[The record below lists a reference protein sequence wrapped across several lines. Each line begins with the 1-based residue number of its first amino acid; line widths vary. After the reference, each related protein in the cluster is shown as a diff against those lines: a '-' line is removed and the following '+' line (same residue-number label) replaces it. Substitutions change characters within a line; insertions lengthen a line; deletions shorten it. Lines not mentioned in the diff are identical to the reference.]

1 MNQMRRPWT
10 GEDNDKIRNL
20 AGKVSPAE
28 MARRLN
34 RTEAATR
41 AQSSKLR
48 IALTSPANG
57 VRHTVNKRLVH
68 LTVSAVEQVVAP
80 AAIERA
86 LSIYQQ
92 LQKRDQSVVAQA
104 RKILTQHIY
113 GMVDQGERN
122 EQRLTVGGLIHLR
135 AVERDHPIKSAQD
148 PPTKACV

>member
-20 AGKVSPAE
+20 AGEVSPAE

-41 AQSSKLR
+41 AQASKLR
-48 IALTSPANG
+48 IALPPPNG
-57 VRHTVNKRLVH
+57 VRSTVNKRLIH
-68 LTVSAVEQVVAP
+68 PTVSAVEQVVAP

-92 LQKRDQSVVAQA
+92 LQKRDQSVVVQP
-104 RKILTQHIY
+104 RKILLSIST
-113 GMVDQGERN
+113 EW
-122 EQRLTVGGLIHLR
+122 LIR
-135 AVERDHPIKSAQD
+135 ESA
-148 PPTKACV
+148 TSSG

>member
-1 MNQMRRPWT
+1 VELSHYLAVFSAIMEAGSMNQMRRPWT

-20 AGKVSPAE
+20 AGEVSPAE

-41 AQSSKLR
+41 AQASKLR
-48 IALTSPANG
+48 IALKSPANG

-68 LTVSAVEQVVAP
+68 PTVSAVEQVVAP

-104 RKILTQHIY
+104 RKSLLSIS
-113 GMVDQGERN
+113 MEW
-122 EQRLTVGGLIHLR
+122 LIR
-135 AVERDHPIKSAQD
+135 ESA
-148 PPTKACV
+148 TSSG